1 MENSFNDELFCSLKN
16 ELCEVSAQIDVCSEQ
31 LMNLF
36 DQKKELSVN

>member
-16 ELCEVSAQIDVCSEQ
+16 ELREVNAQIDVHSEQ

-36 DQKKELSVN
+36 DQ